1 MLTRIKELDDY
12 GRGIAFVN
20 DKITFITNSLEN
32 ELVEYKILTEKKKYN
47 EAITLKILEKSKDR
61 IDPPCKYYSICGGC
75 HLEHLN
81 EKKENS
87 FKTQRVKNIL
97 KKFASIEI
105 SNLEIIYKSP
115 YNYRN
120 KVTLTVKNNKIGLLK
135 EKSNELVEVDKCLL
149 LNDKLNEVIKVLKQL
164 VKKEPNITKIMLR
177 VGNKT
182 NEVMLS
188 ITGKVNDYKKFLPLA
203 NSLIINNKPITKN
216 YITSYISNQKYYLHS
231 NSFFQ
236 VNDSVVEL
244 LYEEVLNIIKTIQSK
259 RVIDLYC
266 GVGTIGLYL
275 SPYLEKVI
283 GVEVI
288 KDAIVDANKNKEL
301 NNIKNISFINAKVE
315 DILTILPKDFD
326 TIIIDPP
333 RSGLDKKTRA
343 YLKDS
348 KVPNI
353 IYISCDAI
361 TLARD
366 LNEIK
371 ENYSLKSIK
380 LFNMFP
386 RTYHVESIVLLS
398 RKKNIKNS

>member
-1 MLTRIKELDDY
+1 
-12 GRGIAFVN
+12 
-20 DKITFITNSLEN
+20 
-32 ELVEYKILTEKKKYN
+32 
-47 EAITLKILEKSKDR
+47 
-61 IDPPCKYYSICGGC
+61 
-75 HLEHLN
+75 
-81 EKKENS
+81 
-87 FKTQRVKNIL
+87 
-97 KKFASIEI
+97 
-105 SNLEIIYKSP
+105 
-115 YNYRN
+115 
-120 KVTLTVKNNKIGLLK
+120 
-135 EKSNELVEVDKCLL
+135 
-149 LNDKLNEVIKVLKQL
+149 
-164 VKKEPNITKIMLR
+164 
-177 VGNKT
+177 
-182 NEVMLS
+182 
-188 ITGKVNDYKKFLPLA
+188 LP
-203 NSLIINNKPITKN
+203 
-216 YITSYISNQKYYLHS
+216 LHS

-283 GVEVI
+283 GVEII

-315 DILTILPKDFD
+315 DILTTLPKDFD